1 LLPNK
6 YLDYKLLL
14 NEYRDGILLFEL
26 TDRKVWS
33 AAVKDTLG
41 LNAFYEKNKNNYL
54 WDDRVEA
61 RIYKC
66 KDKVIADKAK
76 KMIGN
81 KKKNYS
87 NDDLLKELNKDS
99 QLNIQIEA
107 AKYLKGE
114 NDLIDKLDWAPGTMK
129 ELTQDNQ
136 VILIYI
142 DKLLKKETK
151 TLSEAKGL
159 VTSDYQNYLEKQ
171 WIESLRSKYTVNV
184 NQEILKTVK

>member
-1 LLPNK
+1 
-6 YLDYKLLL
+6 
-14 NEYRDGILLFEL
+14 
-26 TDRKVWS
+26 
-33 AAVKDTLG
+33 LG